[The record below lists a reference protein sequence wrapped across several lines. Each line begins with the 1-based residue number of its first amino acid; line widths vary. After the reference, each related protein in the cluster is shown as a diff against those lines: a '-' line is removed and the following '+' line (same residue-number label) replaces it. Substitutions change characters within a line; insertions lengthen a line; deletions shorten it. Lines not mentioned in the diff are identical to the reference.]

1 MLTVPAPGYILKF
14 RPDKRLRRMEGSV
27 RLFAAEFC
35 AATLTVPG
43 EDERSSPWIVTPYGA
58 RFREVFLA
66 GALIELHEDGDP
78 LTARLADPTGG
89 FDLVCGGKAAPAAA
103 ALRSL
108 SCPTF
113 ISVLGRAGLYSRGG
127 EVSRSIRPEHVRAID
142 RPVRDQ
148 WVLATAH
155 DTLDRLLAVQQVL
168 AGRDTGGP
176 LADVVRH
183 YGVTAESLDEFAGLM
198 ERVVEGIQPKE
209 SVAAGEADV
218 RARVVD
224 ILKAQPGPRGV
235 PVQEIID
242 TLGSQGMFQ
251 DVVLKAIEGLI
262 VDDECYQPQKGYIR
276 LL

>member
-1 MLTVPAPGYILKF
+1 
-14 RPDKRLRRMEGSV
+14 MEGSV
-27 RLFAAEFC
+27 RLFAAEFN
-35 AATLTVPG
+35 AATLTIPG
-43 EDERSSPWIVTPYGA
+43 EDERSSPWIVTPFGA

-66 GALIELHEDGDP
+66 GALTELHEDGDL

-89 FDLVCGGKAAPAAA
+89 FDLVCGGRESPAAA

-113 ISVLGRAGLYSRGG
+113 ISVLGRAGLYRRGS
-127 EVSRSIRPEHVRAID
+127 EVLRSIRPEQVRAID

-148 WVLATAH
+148 WVLATAR
-155 DTLDRLLAVQQVL
+155 DTLDRLLEVQQVL
-168 AGRDTGGP
+168 AGRDPGGP
-176 LADVVRH
+176 VADAVRQ
-183 YGVTAESLDEFAGLM
+183 YGMTAESLDEFAGLM
-198 ERVVEGIQPKE
+198 EEVVAGIRPKE
-209 SVAAGEADV
+209 TVAAGEADA

-224 ILKAQPGPRGV
+224 ILNEKPGPRGV
-235 PVQEIID
+235 AVQDIID
-242 TLGSQGMFQ
+242 ALGAEGMFQ